1 MTENLDVQRGKRKT
15 ARLFEFVAIALL
27 ALAIY
32 GFKEAQSVFILAFPT
47 ILTYSAALRGLDAKW
62 PSSGVQQPPRPAQR
76 VNQRSS
82 QHPSR
87 QDEYTDS
94 GPDKPY

>member
-1 MTENLDVQRGKRKT
+1 MSENLDVQRGKRKT

-62 PSSGVQQPPRPAQR
+62 PSGGVQRPSGPTYGRGSQH
-76 VNQRSS
+76 SS

-94 GPDKPY
+94 GSDKP

>member
-1 MTENLDVQRGKRKT
+1 MSKVQRGKRKT

-27 ALAIY
+27 ALAVY

-62 PSSGVQQPPRPAQR
+62 PSNGLQQSSGVTDRGRSQH
-76 VNQRSS
+76 SS
-82 QHPSR
+82 QRPSG
-87 QDEYTDS
+87 QDQYSDS
-94 GPDKPY
+94 GPDEGY